1 MAEFTA
7 IGEVVANKAGEMG
20 VRIENEEERQAFWRE
35 QKVDLGLGWFDPK
48 FSAITIGRPQ
58 DVASCKVGDRVSI
71 TVKVVD
77 RSDGKRGIR
86 TVGFQVLEPKPAP

>member
-1 MAEFTA
+1 MAEFIA
-7 IGEVVANKAGEMG
+7 IGEVVANKAGDLG
-20 VRIENEEERQAFWRE
+20 VRIENEEERKAFWRE
-35 QKVDLGLGWFDPK
+35 QKVDIGLGWFDPK
-48 FSAITIGRPQ
+48 ISAIAIGRPQ

-86 TVGFQVLEPKPAP
+86 TVGFQVLESKP